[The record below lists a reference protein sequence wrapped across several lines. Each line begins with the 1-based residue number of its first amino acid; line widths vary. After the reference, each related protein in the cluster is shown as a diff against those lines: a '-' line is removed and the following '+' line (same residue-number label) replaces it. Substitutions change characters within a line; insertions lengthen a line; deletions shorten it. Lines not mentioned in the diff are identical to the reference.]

1 VRNTNE
7 KAYAKLNLSLDVLG
21 KRSDGFHDLRMVMQS
36 VALFDDIYVEL
47 TDGEFSAATNRSY
60 IPCDDRNV
68 AVKAAQAFFEALG
81 MGGVGAFI
89 RITKRIPVCAGLGG
103 GSSDAAAVLRA
114 LNRLTN
120 AGFSAEDLRNIA
132 KTVGSDVPF
141 CVTGGTVL
149 GEGRGDELSP
159 LSPLP
164 GCAVVICMPGFS
176 SSTPELFARIDSRVS
191 RCRPD
196 TDGLL
201 AAVAAGNL
209 PGVARR
215 MYNVFEDVLGRRGD
229 EVKKIKNR
237 LLDAGAMGAVMSGTG
252 SAVFGLFGDETE
264 AAAARDDLSEI
275 CRETFLTRTMDT
287 LTI

>member
-21 KRSDGFHDLRMVMQS
+21 KRPDGFHDLRMVLQS
-36 VALFDDIYVEL
+36 VELFDDIYVEL
-47 TDGEFSAATNRSY
+47 TDGEFSAATNRAY

-81 MGGVGAFI
+81 IGGVGAFI
-89 RITKRIPVCAGLGG
+89 RIKKRIPVCAGLGG

-114 LNRLTN
+114 LNELTN
-120 AGFSAEDLRNIA
+120 AGFSAGELRNIA

-159 LSPLP
+159 LAPLP

-176 SSTPELFARIDSRVS
+176 SSTPELFARIDSRAS

-196 TDGLL
+196 TEGLL
-201 AAVAAGNL
+201 AAIAAGDL
-209 PGVARR
+209 TGVARR

-252 SAVFGLFGDETE
+252 SAVFGLFGDET
-264 AAAARDDLSEI
+264 AAGAARDDLSEI
-275 CRETFLTRTMDT
+275 CREVFLTRTMDAIV
-287 LTI
+287 L